1 MTSFALLLIQKMAVS
16 SGNSPL
22 FVVGETRPFWM
33 GDDDIVSGALIV
45 AFVCMALVFVAN
57 GVFVVSRIAAF
68 FRNHNRSGFAAFPPD
83 VAFEGKGLLLL
94 ALAVLWGALL
104 YYLLGAAWAQ
114 TNVLAA
120 VPAQQLPQWA
130 QTALAWCVGV
140 WQSPYFLLGL
150 GTVAALL
157 YYLLKLWLYRLVNN
171 VFFAPDVA
179 DDWQGFY
186 LLHLFVMA
194 VLLLPIALGAV
205 YSNMPPKLVFYL
217 TFGIVI
223 FAKISLFY
231 KQFHVFS
238 VVKISF
244 FHLLLYF
251 CTLEIL
257 PLLLLYKALRPAN

>member
-1 MTSFALLLIQKMAVS
+1 MLHFALLSVQKMAVS

-22 FVVGETRPFWM
+22 FAVGEMRPFWM
-33 GDDDIVSGALIV
+33 GGDDVVSGALIL
-45 AFVCMALVFVAN
+45 AFVCLALVFA
-57 GVFVVSRIAAF
+57 GGGMFIVSRLAAF
-68 FRNHNRSGFAAFPPD
+68 FRNHHRRGFAAFPPD
-83 VAFEGKGLLLL
+83 VAFEGKPLLLI
-94 ALAVLWGALL
+94 AVSVVWGVLL
-104 YYLLGAAWAQ
+104 YYLLGDWWTQ
-114 TNVLAA
+114 NNLLAA
-120 VPAQQLPQWA
+120 VPAQQLPPWA
-130 QTALAWCVGV
+130 QNALAWCVGA

-150 GTVAALL
+150 ATAAALL

-171 VFFAPDVA
+171 VFFDGDVA
-179 DDWQGFY
+179 TDWEGYY

-194 VLLLPIALGAV
+194 VLLMPLCLGAV
-205 YSNMPPKLVFYL
+205 FSNWSAEKVFYL
-217 TFGIVI
+217 SVGFVI
-223 FAKISLFY
+223 FAKIALFY